1 MDRLTAGASIAAS
14 VSFWLLEPGRM
25 AVVARTN
32 VSVEGGRDASALT
45 DAAALMEANVRV
57 MPCD

>member
-1 MDRLTAGASIAAS
+1 MDRLTAGASIAAL
-14 VSFWLLEPGRM
+14 VSFWFLEPCRM
-25 AVVARTN
+25 VVVVRTN
-32 VSVEGGRDASALT
+32 VSVEVGREASALT